1 MGKEDNLKPAWQK
14 GQSGNLKGKPK
25 GSRNRSTII
34 KELLMTGDN
43 EYKMHLAQLLKAI
56 EKGDTNAYKAILDSA
71 YGAPVQTI
79 EQNNVHSYPEWMN
92 EGDEESKS

>member
-1 MGKEDNLKPAWQK
+1 MGREDNLKPFSKDYQPEK
-14 GQSGNLKGKPK
+14 NGRKK

-71 YGAPVQTI
+71 YGAPIQTV
-79 EQNNVHSYPEWMN
+79 EQNNTHNYPEWMN
-92 EGDEESKS
+92 ESES